1 MRVHQISEAEHD
13 IDSGADY
20 AEEKREL
27 ELFIMNDQDLYRQM
41 FLPILMNLARKMK
54 RGVYNHQM
62 APKLWQYLVDQG
74 AKKYVMQHGG
84 TVRNTFPKQARMEL
98 AKDMADEQMEMI
110 KAGEYS
116 IATGY
121 DPKKA
126 E

>member
-1 MRVHQISEAEHD
+1 MRIHHITEAEHD
-13 IDSGADY
+13 MDTGQDFS
-20 AEEKREL
+20 EEKREL

-41 FLPILMNLARKMK
+41 FMPIIMNIVRKMK
-54 RGVYNHQM
+54 RGVYNHKL

-74 AKKYVMQHGG
+74 AKKYVQEFGG
-84 TVRNTFPKQARMEL
+84 TVRGTFPKRARQEL
-98 AKDMADEQMEMI
+98 ASDLADEQMEMI

-126 E
+126 D

>member
-74 AKKYVMQHGG
+74 AKKYVMQYGG
-84 TVRNTFPKQARMEL
+84 TVRNTFPKKARMEL

>member
-1 MRVHQISEAEHD
+1 MRVNQISEAEHGQ
-13 IDSGADY
+13 DSGVDY
-20 AEEKREL
+20 TEEKREL

-74 AKKYVMQHGG
+74 ARKYVMQNGG
-84 TVRNTFPKQARMEL
+84 TVRNTFPKQARIEL
-98 AKDMADEQMEMI
+98 AKDMADEQMEML

>member
-41 FLPILMNLARKMK
+41 FLPIIMNLARKMK

-74 AKKYVMQHGG
+74 ARKYVMQNGG
-84 TVRNTFPKQARMEL
+84 TVRNTFPKQARIEL
-98 AKDMADEQMEMI
+98 AKDMADEQMEML

>member
-74 AKKYVMQHGG
+74 ARKYVMQNGG
-84 TVRNTFPKQARMEL
+84 TVRNTFPKLARMEL
-98 AKDMADEQMEMI
+98 AKDMADEQMEML

>member
-41 FLPILMNLARKMK
+41 FMPIIMNLARKMK

-74 AKKYVMQHGG
+74 ARKYVMQNGG
-84 TVRNTFPKQARMEL
+84 TVRNTFPKQARIEL
-98 AKDMADEQMEMI
+98 AKDMADEQMEML

>member
-27 ELFIMNDQDLYRQM
+27 ELFVMNDQDLYRQM

-74 AKKYVMQHGG
+74 ARKYVMQNGG
-84 TVRNTFPKQARMEL
+84 TVRNTFPKQARIEL
-98 AKDMADEQMEMI
+98 AKDMADEQMEML

>member
-13 IDSGADY
+13 QDSGADY

-74 AKKYVMQHGG
+74 AKKYVMQYGG

-98 AKDMADEQMEMI
+98 AKDMADEQMEML

>member
-74 AKKYVMQHGG
+74 AKIYVLLQGG
-84 TVRNTFPKQARMEL
+84 TVRNTFLKQARMVL
-98 AKDMADEQMEMI
+98 AKDMADEQI
-110 KAGEYS
+110 
-116 IATGY
+116 
-121 DPKKA
+121 
-126 E
+126 

>member
-13 IDSGADY
+13 QDSGADY

-41 FLPILMNLARKMK
+41 FMPIIMNLARKMK

-84 TVRNTFPKQARMEL
+84 TVRNIFPKQARMEL
-98 AKDMADEQMEMI
+98 AKDMADEQMEML

>member
-1 MRVHQISEAEHD
+1 MRVNQISEAEHD

-41 FLPILMNLARKMK
+41 FLPIIMNLARKMK

-62 APKLWQYLVDQG
+62 APKLWQYLIDQG
-74 AKKYVMQHGG
+74 ARKYVMQNGG

-98 AKDMADEQMEMI
+98 AKDMADEQMEML

>member
-1 MRVHQISEAEHD
+1 MRVYQISEAEHD

-41 FLPILMNLARKMK
+41 FLPIIMNLARKMK

-74 AKKYVMQHGG
+74 ARKYVMQNGG
-84 TVRNTFPKQARMEL
+84 TVRNTFPKQARIEL
-98 AKDMADEQMEMI
+98 AKDMADEQMEML

-121 DPKKA
+121 DPKKG

>member
-1 MRVHQISEAEHD
+1 MRIHHITEAEHD
-13 IDSGADY
+13 MDTGQDFS
-20 AEEKREL
+20 EEKREL

-41 FLPILMNLARKMK
+41 FMPIIMNIVRKMK
-54 RGVYNHQM
+54 RGVYDHKL
-62 APKLWQYLVDQG
+62 APRLWQYLVDQG
-74 AKKYVMQHGG
+74 AKKYVSQYGG
-84 TVRNTFPKQARMEL
+84 IVRNTFPKRAREEL
-98 AKDMADEQMEMI
+98 ASDLADEQMEMI

>member
-1 MRVHQISEAEHD
+1 MRIQHITEAEHD
-13 IDSGADY
+13 QDSGADY

-41 FLPILMNLARKMK
+41 FLPIIMNLARKMK

-74 AKKYVMQHGG
+74 ARKYVMQHGG

-98 AKDMADEQMEMI
+98 AKDMADEQMEML

>member
-13 IDSGADY
+13 QDSGADY

-41 FLPILMNLARKMK
+41 FMPIIMNLARKMK

-74 AKKYVMQHGG
+74 AKKYVMQYGG
-84 TVRNTFPKQARMEL
+84 TVRNTFPKKARMEL

-121 DPKKA
+121 DPKKG

>member
-1 MRVHQISEAEHD
+1 MRIHHITETEHD
-13 IDSGADY
+13 ADTGQDFST
-20 AEEKREL
+20 EKREL

-41 FLPILMNLARKMK
+41 FMPIIMNIVRKMK
-54 RGVYNHQM
+54 RGVYDHKL
-62 APKLWQYLVDQG
+62 APRLWQYLVDQG

-84 TVRNTFPKQARMEL
+84 TVKNTFPKRAREEL
-98 AKDMADEQMEMI
+98 ASDLADEQMEMI

>member
-1 MRVHQISEAEHD
+1 MRVHQITETEHD
-13 IDSGADY
+13 SDTGQDFS
-20 AEEKREL
+20 EEKREL

-41 FLPILMNLARKMK
+41 FMPIIMNLARKMK

-74 AKKYVMQHGG
+74 ARKYVMQNGG
-84 TVRNTFPKQARMEL
+84 TVRNTFPKQARIEL
-98 AKDMADEQMEMI
+98 AKDMADEQMEML

>member
-1 MRVHQISEAEHD
+1 MQVHQISEAEHD

-74 AKKYVMQHGG
+74 ARKYVMQNGG
-84 TVRNTFPKQARMEL
+84 TVRNTFPKQARIEL
-98 AKDMADEQMEMI
+98 AKDMADEQMEML

>member
-1 MRVHQISEAEHD
+1 MRIHHITETEHD
-13 IDSGADY
+13 ADTGQDFST
-20 AEEKREL
+20 EKREL

-41 FLPILMNLARKMK
+41 FMPIIMNLARKMK

-98 AKDMADEQMEMI
+98 AKEIADEQMEML

>member
-1 MRVHQISEAEHD
+1 MRIHHITETEHD
-13 IDSGADY
+13 QDLGQDY
-20 AEEKREL
+20 AQEKREL

-41 FLPILMNLARKMK
+41 FMPIIMNLARKMK

-98 AKDMADEQMEMI
+98 AKEIADEQMEML

-121 DPKKA
+121 DPKKG

>member
-1 MRVHQISEAEHD
+1 
-13 IDSGADY
+13 
-20 AEEKREL
+20 
-27 ELFIMNDQDLYRQM
+27 MNDQDLYRQM

-74 AKKYVMQHGG
+74 ARKYVMQNGG
-84 TVRNTFPKQARMEL
+84 TVRNTFPKQARIEL
-98 AKDMADEQMEMI
+98 AKDMADEQMEML

>member
-13 IDSGADY
+13 QDSGADY

-41 FLPILMNLARKMK
+41 FMPIIMNLARKMK

-74 AKKYVMQHGG
+74 AKKYVMQYGG
-84 TVRNTFPKQARMEL
+84 TVRNTFPKKARMEL
-98 AKDMADEQMEMI
+98 AKDMADEQMEML

>member
-13 IDSGADY
+13 QDSGADY

-27 ELFIMNDQDLYRQM
+27 ELFIMNDQDLNRQM
-41 FLPILMNLARKMK
+41 FMPIIMNLARKMK

-74 AKKYVMQHGG
+74 ARKYVMQNGG
-84 TVRNTFPKQARMEL
+84 TVRNTFPKQARIEL
-98 AKDMADEQMEMI
+98 AKDMADEQMEML

>member
-41 FLPILMNLARKMK
+41 FMPIIMNLARKMK

-62 APKLWQYLVDQG
+62 APKLWQYWLIKVLENMSCKMVAQC
-74 AKKYVMQHGG
+74 VTHFQ
-84 TVRNTFPKQARMEL
+84 NKQE
-98 AKDMADEQMEMI
+98 
-110 KAGEYS
+110 
-116 IATGY
+116 
-121 DPKKA
+121 
-126 E
+126 

>member
-1 MRVHQISEAEHD
+1 MRVYQISEAEHD
-13 IDSGADY
+13 IDSGADH

-41 FLPILMNLARKMK
+41 FMPIIMNLARKMK

-74 AKKYVMQHGG
+74 ARKYVMQNGG

-98 AKDMADEQMEMI
+98 AKDMADEQMEML

>member
-13 IDSGADY
+13 QDSGADY

-41 FLPILMNLARKMK
+41 FLPIIMNLARKMK

-74 AKKYVMQHGG
+74 ARKYVMQNGG
-84 TVRNTFPKQARMEL
+84 TVRNTFPKQARIEL
-98 AKDMADEQMEMI
+98 AKDMADEQMEML

>member
-1 MRVHQISEAEHD
+1 MRVQQISEAEHD
-13 IDSGADY
+13 QDSGQDY
-20 AEEKREL
+20 AIEKREL

-41 FLPILMNLARKMK
+41 FLPIIMNLARKMK

-74 AKKYVMQHGG
+74 ARKYVMQNGG

-98 AKDMADEQMEMI
+98 AKDMADEQMEML

-121 DPKKA
+121 DPKKG

>member
-74 AKKYVMQHGG
+74 ARKYVMQNGG
-84 TVRNTFPKQARMEL
+84 TVRNTFPKQARIEL
-98 AKDMADEQMEMI
+98 AKDMADEQMEML

>member
-1 MRVHQISEAEHD
+1 MRIHHITETEHD
-13 IDSGADY
+13 ADTGQDFST
-20 AEEKREL
+20 EKREL

-41 FLPILMNLARKMK
+41 FMPIIMNLARKMK

-84 TVRNTFPKQARMEL
+84 TVRNIFPKQARMEL
-98 AKDMADEQMEMI
+98 AKDMADEQMEML

>member
-13 IDSGADY
+13 QDSGADY

-74 AKKYVMQHGG
+74 ARKYVMQNGG

-98 AKDMADEQMEMI
+98 AKDMADEQMEML